1 MPAINVSSIS
11 GLGGN
16 FRCLIT
22 NVCGSVTNNEAT
34 LTICRCLDCPADFNQ
49 GGALMGTDVGKFF
62 AVWVGGG
69 CDEDVNQDGGVDG
82 SDVDSFFAAWAAGG
96 C

>member
-1 MPAINVSSIS
+1 
-11 GLGGN
+11 
-16 FRCLIT
+16 
-22 NVCGSVTNNEAT
+22 
-34 LTICRCLDCPADFNQ
+34 
-49 GGALMGTDVGKFF
+49 MGTDVGKFF